1 MDTLVQITEMIVNW
15 LTPSQWAALAG
26 ALGTIL
32 AIIVGRTPTKKDDK
46 VWNRIKGLLGKDK
59 LDNE

>member
-1 MDTLVQITEMIVNW
+1 MQVILEAVINW
-15 LTPSQWAALAG
+15 LTPEQWATLAG

-32 AIIVGRTPTKKDDK
+32 AVVVARTPTKKDDK
-46 VWNRIKGLLGKDK
+46 LWNRIKGLFGKDK

>member
-1 MDTLVQITEMIVNW
+1 MIINW
-15 LTPSQWAALAG
+15 LTPAQWATLAG

-32 AIIVGRTPTKKDDK
+32 AIVVARTPTKKDDK